1 MTSIAVEARAGAEP
15 RDEPLVVVAAAD
27 PEIRTQC
34 VAAVSASGLMVR
46 GTASAAQVALDAAI
60 PDVLILHCDDVAS
73 DELSLLR
80 ELRREHDEMRIVVV
94 CQAASARGARRAV
107 DGGADG
113 VVFSEQIAT
122 ALAPTV
128 AAALA
133 GQTSVP
139 AQLRASVRRPSLSF
153 REKQILGMVVMGL
166 TNSQIGAR
174 LYLAESTVKSHLSS
188 AFTKLGVRSRSEAAA
203 LILDPQESLGP
214 AILAIM
220 GPLERRQISSAV
232 TTAPAD

>member
-1 MTSIAVEARAGAEP
+1 MTSIAVEARGHKQP
-15 RDEPLVVVAAAD
+15 REAPLVVVAAAD
-27 PEIRTQC
+27 RAVRTLT
-34 VAAVSASGLMVR
+34 VATLSAAGLSVR
-46 GTASAAQVALDAAI
+46 GTAAAEAADPGADAADALI
-60 PDVLILHCDDVAS
+60 VHYDAVTPDRLT
-73 DELSLLR
+73 LLR
-80 ELRREHDEMRIVVV
+80 ELRRAHPLLPIVVI
-94 CQAASARGARRAV
+94 CPTASARSARRAV

-113 VVFSEQIAT
+113 LVFVEQIAT

-128 AAALA
+128 AAVLA

-139 AQLRASVRRPSLSF
+139 AQMRTSVRRPSLSF

-166 TNSQIGAR
+166 TNNQIGAR

-214 AILAIM
+214 AIMAVM
-220 GPLERRQISSAV
+220 GPLDRGQSPSA
-232 TTAPAD
+232 

>member
-1 MTSIAVEARAGAEP
+1 MTSIAVEARAGAGP
-15 RDEPLVVVAAAD
+15 REAPLVVVAAAD
-27 PEIRTQC
+27 REVRTRSL
-34 VAAVSASGLMVR
+34 VALSAAGLSVR
-46 GTASAAQVALDAAI
+46 GTLSADDLTAAEV
-60 PDVLILHCDDVAS
+60 PEALILHCDDVTA

-80 ELRREHDEMRIVVV
+80 ELRRAHSEMRIVVV
-94 CQAASARGARRAV
+94 CQAANGRSARRAV

-113 VVFSEQIAT
+113 VVFVEQLAV

-128 AAALA
+128 AAVLA

-139 AQLRASVRRPSLSF
+139 AQLRTSVRRPSLSF
-153 REKQILGMVVMGL
+153 REKQILGMVVIGL

-203 LILDPQESLGP
+203 LILDPHESLGP
-214 AILAIM
+214 AIMAVM
-220 GPLERRQISSAV
+220 GPLDRRQIAS
-232 TTAPAD
+232 TD

>member
-1 MTSIAVEARAGAEP
+1 MTSIAIEARGGARP
-15 RDEPLVVVAAAD
+15 REAPLVVVAAAD
-27 PEIRTQC
+27 PEVRTRS
-34 VAAVSASGLMVR
+34 VAALSGAGLSVR
-46 GTASAAQVALDAAI
+46 GAASAETADPGADAA
-60 PDVLILHCDDVAS
+60 DALIMHCDDVTA
-73 DELSLLR
+73 DRLSLLR
-80 ELRREHDEMRIVVV
+80 ALRRAHPGLAIVVV
-94 CQAASARGARRAV
+94 CGAANARSARRAV

-113 VVFSEQIAT
+113 VVFVERLDT

-128 AAALA
+128 AAVLA

-139 AQLRASVRRPSLSF
+139 AQLRTSVHRPSLSF

-203 LILDPQESLGP
+203 LILDPHESLGP
-214 AILAIM
+214 AIMAVM
-220 GPLERRQISSAV
+220 QPLDGRGTSSG
-232 TTAPAD
+232 

>member
-1 MTSIAVEARAGAEP
+1 MTSIAAHARAGAGP

-27 PEIRTQC
+27 PEIRTRS
-34 VAAVSASGLMVR
+34 VAAVSASGLRVR
-46 GTASAAQVALDAAI
+46 GTASAVPFAPGAAS
-60 PDVLILHCDDVAS
+60 PDVLILHCDDVTS
-73 DELSLLR
+73 YELSLLR

-94 CQAASARGARRAV
+94 CQAAHARGARRAV
-107 DGGADG
+107 DGGAEG
-113 VVFSEQIAT
+113 VVFAEQIGT

-139 AQLRASVRRPSLSF
+139 AQLRASVQRPSLSF

-174 LYLAESTVKSHLSS
+174 LFLAESTVKSHLSS
-188 AFTKLGVRSRSEAAA
+188 SFTKLGVRSRSEAAA
-203 LILDPQESLGP
+203 LILDPGESLGP
-214 AILAIM
+214 AIMAIM
-220 GPLERRQISSAV
+220 GPLDRRQLSC
-232 TTAPAD
+232 AD